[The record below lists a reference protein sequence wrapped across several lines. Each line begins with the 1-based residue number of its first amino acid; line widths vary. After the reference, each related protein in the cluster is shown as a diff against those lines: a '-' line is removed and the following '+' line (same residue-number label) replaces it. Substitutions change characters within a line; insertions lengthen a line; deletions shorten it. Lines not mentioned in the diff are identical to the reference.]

1 MYRVFYEDE
10 DHNVPEVVMS
20 FPWFSFFLFH
30 IHCDFCWL
38 NTDTENRCGEV
49 GEDEMVQEIEA
60 EEGNSG
66 SMDAVHL
73 HITTQRSM

>member
-1 MYRVFYEDE
+1 MIF
-10 DHNVPEVVMS
+10 
-20 FPWFSFFLFH
+20 
-30 IHCDFCWL
+30 WL
-38 NTDTENRCGEV
+38 NTDTDENRCGEV
-49 GEDEMVQEIEA
+49 GEDELVQEIEA